1 MTRHLL
7 LAGLIIIGYAATQA
21 QPNLRQSTLP
31 KPFLS
36 FTMAVCDTANVVPGP
51 AGVGQVW
58 NFNTLIQRG
67 KDTTVTTYTDKSSLS
82 PQLQE
87 KLPRAEVVVIDDT
100 TTTAFRT
107 VDGFWRWEGAAT
119 PSATMVAGS
128 DPYDVRPSEVV
139 FNDPK
144 SDRYDGTLESTA
156 LPPGQYP
163 RRGSHRFIYDGFGQ
177 LILPD
182 FTYNNVARTSQ
193 LDTTSAEFSI
203 GPQRVFLTIVSAVT
217 MWQSINEN
225 VPLMLIETVSGQVTN
240 VDGVPIGPSFKNKT
254 VRYRGRNAV
263 TSVEEEVEH
272 ALVVTPSPS
281 TTDRVSI
288 KGLNVDPSMITLV
301 NAIGEVITCPI
312 ARSDEGL
319 TIDVRSLAPGRY
331 TVLILDGIGAA
342 SRLRT
347 ASIIRVR

>member
-7 LAGLIIIGYAATQA
+7 LAGLIFIGHAAAQA

-36 FTMAVCDTANVVPGP
+36 YTMTVCDTANVVPGP
-51 AGVGQVW
+51 AGIGQVW

-82 PQLQE
+82 PQLQV
-87 KLPRAEVVVIDDT
+87 KFPRAEVVVIDDST
-100 TTTAFRT
+100 TSAFRIT
-107 VDGFWRWEGAAT
+107 DDQWRWEGTAT

-144 SDRYDGTLESTA
+144 SDSYDGTLESTV

-163 RRGSHRFIYDGFGQ
+163 RLGRHHFIYDGFGQ

-182 FTYNNVARTSQ
+182 FVYDNVARTTQ
-193 LDTTSAEFSI
+193 VDTTSTEFSL
-203 GPQRVFLTIVSAVT
+203 GPQRVFLATVSVVT
-217 MWQSINEN
+217 MWQSVNEN
-225 VPLMLIETVSGQVTN
+225 VPLMLIEEVAGQVVN
-240 VDGVPIGPSFKNKT
+240 VDGVPIGPSFSNKT
-254 VRYRGRNAV
+254 VRYRGRFTV
-263 TSVEEEVEH
+263 SSVDEEERYS
-272 ALVVTPSPS
+272 LVVTPSPS

-288 KGLNVDPSMITLV
+288 KGLNVDPSNITLI
-301 NAIGEVITCPI
+301 NAIGEVISCPTSMS
-312 ARSDEGL
+312 AEGL
-319 TIDVRSLAPGRY
+319 SIDVRSLAPGRY
-331 TVLILDGIGAA
+331 TVLIVDGIGAA

-347 ASIIRVR
+347 ASFIRVR